1 MVTLLDTRIT
11 ILNSQTFCSW
21 SDYILF
27 SLRSQAT
34 AEFYSSIQF
43 FELKYK
49 FYSPCL
55 CLNPLKIN
63 LIAFYEYIYAEET
76 LLAVGQSSSSLLM
89 EKKTQKFNCLFALW
103 NSGYYFAQVVGK

>member
-1 MVTLLDTRIT
+1 MVTLLDTHIT

-63 LIAFYEYIYAEET
+63 LIAFYEYIYTEET
-76 LLAVGQSSSSLLM
+76 LLACGTVKFVSTYG
-89 EKKTQKFNCLFALW
+89 KK
-103 NSGYYFAQVVGK
+103 NSEV